1 MTCLFRKI
9 LSFDGFSG
17 MLFPNII
24 TLNTPTVICHHMDIQ
39 RALIPVF
46 YNFKV
51 LVKAFT
57 LLASDTARIFFRK
70 LVPQADKAREFG
82 VLTLL
87 IKREGNHFKI
97 NTYDP
102 LVLLIFQKFQNFLN
116 MFILFF

>member
-1 MTCLFRKI
+1 MKQNMTCLFRKK

-24 TLNTPTVICHHMDIQ
+24 TLNAPTVICHHMDIP

-57 LLASDTARIFFRK
+57 LLVSDTARIFFRK
-70 LVPQADKAREFG
+70 LVPNKAREFG

-87 IKREGNHFKI
+87 IKREGNHFKF

-102 LVLLIFQKFQNFLN
+102 LVLLIF
-116 MFILFF
+116 